1 MSQHLDYEINKELG
15 ECYLFMGDLDKAE
28 VYYRKALNSA
38 GEYPDSYLGLATIA
52 VQRGQLDSALTLYL
66 KAADK
71 NGGDKAMAGAGLVH
85 MEQGNH
91 DEAMGYFERALSM
104 NPGNTIALNCLV
116 REAYSQNCVAR
127 IVPTL
132 EACLAANPDNEAYRI
147 AMAGCLVTLGR
158 QDQAK
163 DHLQSVLAANPASQ
177 NARELYDHIA
187 A

>member
-28 VYYRKALNSA
+28 TYYRKAVESA
-38 GEYPDSYLGLATIA
+38 EEYPDSYLGLATIA
-52 VQRGQLDSALTLYL
+52 VQRGQLGNALTLYL
-66 KAADK
+66 KAVNK
-71 NGGDKAMAGAGLVH
+71 NGGDKALAGAGLVY
-85 MEQGNH
+85 MEQGDH
-91 DEAMGYFERALSM
+91 DEAMGHFERALTM

-132 EACLAANPDNEAYRI
+132 EACLEANPDNEAYRI
-147 AMAGCLVTLGR
+147 TLAGCLVTLGR

-163 DHLQSVLAANPASQ
+163 DHLQSVLAINPASQ
-177 NARELYDHIA
+177 NARELYEHIA